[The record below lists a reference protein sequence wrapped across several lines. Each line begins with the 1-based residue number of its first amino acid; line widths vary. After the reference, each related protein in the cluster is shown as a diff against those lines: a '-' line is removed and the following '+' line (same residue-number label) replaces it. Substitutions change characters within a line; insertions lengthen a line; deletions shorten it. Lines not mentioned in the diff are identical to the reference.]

1 MSGDKSC
8 PLGCWCE
15 IKDRRHV
22 DHNVRAKICPTSDSR
37 AGRRASDSHQ
47 ELYECE
53 KYAFF
58 SGECFLLSI
67 TLPLRFLMGF
77 YEAVGNEH
85 QLSAKRNV

>member
-1 MSGDKSC
+1 MSVDKSG
-8 PLGCWCE
+8 PLGCRCE
-15 IKDRRHV
+15 MQDRRHV
-22 DHNVRAKICPTSDSR
+22 DHDVRARICPTSDCGASR
-37 AGRRASDSHQ
+37 RTSNSHQ
-47 ELYECE
+47 KLYECE